1 VSGRFEVIGRGSVQN
16 RTPDVV
22 DVCIVGGGT
31 VGLVV
36 AADLQR
42 RGFSVLV
49 LESGETLDY
58 QPVATADNHLGVR
71 EGWASGLGGTSRRW
85 GGQLWEWE
93 PADFR
98 PMGEVGS
105 PGPWP
110 MPPPEITAYYEQAYD
125 ILRLGPTHRPGGPRR
140 WRKDGIAGTRTR
152 YSTWLPWTRR
162 NFANTVG
169 AQLLRTSTLRL
180 QTDVVE
186 VNDASASNDLDSGG
200 AVTIVGENGLGLTE
214 TYRARYVV
222 LAAGTLGNVRLLT
235 LNPELCPEGSP
246 LGKGFMDHLSG
257 RYATF
262 DLTDR
267 RRFEELLGSR
277 YRGRTLVSTR
287 YVVDGDDGAECAE
300 RSLAFAHFE
309 VELGDRTPIRRLR
322 TALRAWQAR
331 RSASRSAE
339 LGRAIAAAVPE
350 VPRALWVMAVR
361 RRRPVP
367 DGAVVHLRVDV
378 EQAALDTRYV
388 TFDEGNRSRTPKL
401 VVNWFVSD
409 EEREAFDR
417 LGDDVVRRLGA
428 ADYGLVLR
436 ERYAETSGLAD
447 TFHMMGGTRMG
458 ASPDDGVVDSDCR
471 VRGSRAVYVAGASV
485 FPSGGVANPTFTA
498 IALAL
503 RLTDHLSGLLRN
515 DRSTQDHHVTE
526 ESPP

>member
-1 VSGRFEVIGRGSVQN
+1 MISHRTPQT
-16 RTPDVV
+16 RTPDAV
-22 DVCIVGGGT
+22 DVCVVGGGT
-31 VGLVV
+31 VGLVA

-42 RGFSVLV
+42 RGFSVLI

-58 QPVATADNHLGVR
+58 QPVATADDHLGVR
-71 EGWASGLGGTSRRW
+71 EGWAAGLGGTSQRW
-85 GGQLWEWE
+85 GGQLWQWE

-98 PMGEVGS
+98 ATAEGGS

-110 MPPPEITAYYEQAYD
+110 MPSSEITAYYDRAYE
-125 ILRLGPTHRPGGPRR
+125 ILRLGRNHRPVVPRR

-152 YSTWLPWTRR
+152 YSTWLPWSRR

-169 AQLLRTSTLRL
+169 AQLRRTSTLRL
-180 QTDVVE
+180 HTDVVTISE
-186 VNDASASNDLDSGG
+186 TPNSDGTVM
-200 AVTIVGENGLGLTE
+200 IVGENGLGLTE

-222 LAAGTLGNVRLLT
+222 LAAGTLGNIRLLT
-235 LNPELCPEGSP
+235 LNPQLCAEGGP
-246 LGKGFMDHLSG
+246 VGQGFMDHLSG

-287 YVVDGDDGAECAE
+287 YVVDGDEGAESAE
-300 RSLAFAHFE
+300 GPMAFAHFE
-309 VELGDRTPIRRLR
+309 VELGDRSPVRQLR

-331 RSASRSAE
+331 RSASTSTA
-339 LGRAIAAAVPE
+339 LVRAFAAATPE

-367 DGAVVHLRVDV
+367 KGAIVHLRVDV

-417 LGDDVVRRLGA
+417 LGDDVVRCLEA
-428 ADYGLVLR
+428 ARYGLVLR
-436 ERYAETSGLAD
+436 ERCAETPALAD

-458 ASPDDGVVDSDCR
+458 ASPHDGVVDGDCR
-471 VRGSRAVYVAGASV
+471 VRGSRGVYVAGASV

-498 IALAL
+498 VALVL
-503 RLTDHLSGLLRN
+503 RLTDHLSRLLHSDGR
-515 DRSTQDHHVTE
+515 QHQHHVTE
-526 ESPP
+526 ETSP